1 MSVPQIL
8 KALVIGVA
16 LFLLLVLVALTLQLA
31 SWLLPAACIVG
42 VGWILLADTE
52 DKPKQ

>member
-8 KALVIGVA
+8 KALVIGIA

-42 VGWILLADTE
+42 VDCILLTDTE